1 MYVFN
6 ITRGGEKRLFF
17 FLRLVEGGGKNLGT
31 GRKAT

>member
-6 ITRGGEKRLFF
+6 IVLWGGGKRLFF
-17 FLRLVEGGGKNLGT
+17 FFASLRKKNLGT

>member
-17 FLRLVEGGGKNLGT
+17 FLRGRGKNLGT